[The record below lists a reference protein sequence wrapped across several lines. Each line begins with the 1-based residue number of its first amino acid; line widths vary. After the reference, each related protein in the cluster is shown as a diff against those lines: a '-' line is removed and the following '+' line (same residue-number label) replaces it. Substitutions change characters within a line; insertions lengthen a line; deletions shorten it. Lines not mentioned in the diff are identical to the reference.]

1 MRFFLWNIKSPC
13 PLEEKGPPIKSGE
26 NIMAAV
32 DDIKKII
39 NIRSQVWLSNGKRLK
54 ETKIFGVKTR

>member
-1 MRFFLWNIKSPC
+1 
-13 PLEEKGPPIKSGE
+13 
-26 NIMAAV
+26 MAAV